1 VARATLAQGGRT
13 WPTAKGKQAL
23 KRWLGWAPL
32 GVLGALA
39 VLFATFGLHHDP
51 HFIPDAL
58 VGKTAPPETLPALR
72 TGAPTVLKPD
82 PDGPT
87 LVNFFASWCGPCWQD
102 TPALLSLQAEGVKII
117 GVAYKDDP
125 ANTKA
130 FLARLGDPFTT
141 VLVDRS
147 GRVAIDYGVDAAP
160 DTFLI
165 AADGRVLVKHAGP
178 LTVADATT
186 LLAQIDKARRLQA
199 KMSQI
204 PVSRDG
210 TPKQH

>member
-1 VARATLAQGGRT
+1 MKRGLA
-13 WPTAKGKQAL
+13 L
-23 KRWLGWAPL
+23 APL
-32 GVLGALA
+32 GVLAALA
-39 VLFATFGLHHDP
+39 LLFATFGLHHDP

-58 VGKTAPPETLPALR
+58 VGQIAPVETLPTLR
-72 TGAPTVLKPD
+72 TGAPQTLKPD
-82 PDGPT
+82 AKGPI

-141 VLVDRS
+141 VLVDRG
-147 GRVAIDYGVDAAP
+147 GRVGIDYGVDAPP

-165 AADGRVLVKHAGP
+165 AADGKVLAKHAGP
-178 LTVADATT
+178 LTVQDATG
-186 LLAQIDKARRLQA
+186 LLAEIDKARR
-199 KMSQI
+199 SR
-204 PVSRDG
+204 RDG
-210 TPKQH
+210 TLTTP

>member
-1 VARATLAQGGRT
+1 LA
-13 WPTAKGKQAL
+13 
-23 KRWLGWAPL
+23 
-32 GVLGALA
+32 ALA

-58 VGKTAPPETLPALR
+58 VGKTAPVETLPALQ
-72 TGAPTVLKPD
+72 TGAPSTLKPD
-82 PDGPT
+82 AQGPI
-87 LVNFFASWCGPCWQD
+87 LVNFFASWCAPCWQD
-102 TPALLSLQAEGVKII
+102 TPALLSLQAEGVRIV

-141 VLVDRS
+141 VLVDRN
-147 GRVAIDYGVDAAP
+147 GRVGIDYGVDAPP

-165 AADGRVLVKHAGP
+165 GADGKVLAKHAGP

-186 LLAQIDKARRLQA
+186 LLAQIDQARQSSVRAPLG
-199 KMSQI
+199 
-204 PVSRDG
+204 VTER
-210 TPKQH
+210 

>member
-1 VARATLAQGGRT
+1 VT
-13 WPTAKGKQAL
+13 
-23 KRWLGWAPL
+23 RWLALAPL
-32 GVLGALA
+32 GVLAALA
-39 VLFATFGLHHDP
+39 LLFATFGLHHDP

-58 VGKTAPPETLPALR
+58 VGKAVPVETLPTLQ
-72 TGAPTVLKPD
+72 TGAPAVLKPD
-82 PDGPT
+82 AEGPI

-130 FLARLGDPFTT
+130 FLAKLGDPFTT
-141 VLVDRS
+141 VLVDRT
-147 GRVAIDYGVDAAP
+147 GRVGIDYGVDAPP

-165 AADGRVLVKHAGP
+165 AADGKVLAKHAGP

-186 LLAQIDKARRLQA
+186 LLGQIDHVRA
-199 KMSQI
+199 S
-204 PVSRDG
+204 SRDG
-210 TPKQH
+210 THPTP